1 MVDINNFFDNVED
14 VTSLEDNE
22 RALDFARQL
31 IFENS
36 DVSSDED
43 FFDEQDDIS
52 IGNSDTIGTE
62 ASDEIEIEIAQNKVS
77 TLSPC
82 VVLDVIDGNLQ
93 KCNSTENLRGLWQ
106 LVGIWQLDSESV
118 IQAGKELNKLG
129 VCQMHFLFDQNQLH
143 SGGAKKNK
151 DISQSLIYCRRC
163 KFCGKNYHI
172 FSRGKYCEEHS
183 WKLIGKQI
191 YTACIAQKGCN
202 ALQEFCPIVVKAK
215 SDEKARYICC

>member
-106 LVGIWQLDSESV
+106 LVGIWQL
-118 IQAGKELNKLG
+118 
-129 VCQMHFLFDQNQLH
+129 
-143 SGGAKKNK
+143 
-151 DISQSLIYCRRC
+151 
-163 KFCGKNYHI
+163 
-172 FSRGKYCEEHS
+172 
-183 WKLIGKQI
+183 
-191 YTACIAQKGCN
+191 
-202 ALQEFCPIVVKAK
+202 
-215 SDEKARYICC
+215 